1 MDSEDVFLVTASMNN
16 ETVFRAEINLNGEND
31 FYVQPIFKFWYNFK
45 QIFFSGINLRK
56 LVVLNILIVIF

>member
-31 FYVQPIFKFWYNFK
+31 FYVDRCMYIHVYNQFLSSGTNLDW
-45 QIFFSGINLRK
+45 FFSK
-56 LVVLNILIVIF
+56 F

>member
-1 MDSEDVFLVTASMNN
+1 MNN